1 MTVPNLRTLA
11 AMLAVLPLAAPAAAD
26 PVPRLEIGVAAEIEG
41 NSIFDADDPDAEGS
55 DLYTTIEPS
64 AALWLTPALS
74 VTTDLVFEPV
84 RDLDPREDRAFRD
97 HGLYAE
103 TLAVNLVQPGFSLS
117 AGKYNPTFGRAWD
130 LMPGLFG
137 DEFTSDYELTER
149 LGFTGTVNIGEAGL
163 SAPRAGNHALS
174 LSVFRADTTLLSDSA
189 FTKRGRTRVGD
200 GGVSNTDSL
209 GSFSVTLDGGGHPLF
224 PQLGYTLGFVH
235 QEQGATEIEDET
247 GWVAGLFADLAFG
260 DVTVLPIAEVARFSH
275 AEGQDQERTYV
286 TLGAG
291 VTWDR
296 WYFAANWT
304 GRNTRTAD
312 PADDD
317 PDDRT
322 WHASIGYEIVENVLV
337 DAGYRNV
344 RDAGLDSHTVGI
356 RIATEWNWLLPM

>member
-1 MTVPNLRTLA
+1 MLWSVGCGVTVMTVTPFGAWKRCQH
-11 AMLAVLPLAAPAAAD
+11 
-26 PVPRLEIGVAAEIEG
+26 PRG
-41 NSIFDADDPDAEGS
+41 
-55 DLYTTIEPS
+55 T
-64 AALWLTPALS
+64 
-74 VTTDLVFEPV
+74 
-84 RDLDPREDRAFRD
+84 
-97 HGLYAE
+97 
-103 TLAVNLVQPGFSLS
+103 
-117 AGKYNPTFGRAWD
+117 
-130 LMPGLFG
+130 
-137 DEFTSDYELTER
+137 
-149 LGFTGTVNIGEAGL
+149 TVNIGEAGL

-189 FTKRGRTRVGD
+189 FTKRGRTRVGV

-224 PQLGYTLGFVH
+224 PQLGYTLGSVH

-312 PADDD
+312 PADVD

-337 DAGYRNV
+337 DAGSRNV